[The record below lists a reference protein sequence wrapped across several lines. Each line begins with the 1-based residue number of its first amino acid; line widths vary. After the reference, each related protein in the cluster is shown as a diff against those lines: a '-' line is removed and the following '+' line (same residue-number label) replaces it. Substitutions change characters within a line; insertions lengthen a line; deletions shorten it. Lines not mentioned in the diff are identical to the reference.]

1 MKYSNKIFWIF
12 VVIVAATALFDRG
25 NCAKLYILEENS
37 INKVAPY
44 SRLRRQTHPAA
55 TIAKLPTQDTGV
67 FTPIVGPTQSSDQ
80 QFRQNT
86 LDFSNS
92 DTLVDYLLP
101 PNPNAQFTSLNFQD
115 PSANLQN
122 IDNFFDIAPTSSSD
136 TVNSFQPIQ
145 NQFPSSP
152 GSFSNQINIA
162 TPNIG
167 ADSVQ
172 SLTFQNAPISASPSL
187 SFSSPT
193 QTSSINQ
200 FIQNKES
207 SSLSRELNSVTQF
220 KNPNQFKSNSNFI
233 KNEPI
238 NFVKSDPISSDQ
250 PSQGKW
256 DLGFDANDILA
267 PPNPETARNEYD
279 TINGNRF
286 KKVNNVPSPLN
297 NIQSPS
303 NNLGSPN
310 TVLPPNNFS
319 PPNNNFL
326 TPSNTLSPPST
337 QFSSNTNQFIQPN
350 QFNQPNNQFQSNSQ
364 FFPNQFTSQQNNF
377 NQFNAPQPT
386 ANNQFVPSNVQFTQQ
401 NPVPAS
407 NNQISV
413 PSQIS
418 SNGDQTDIIWGTQK
432 QVNNFIP
439 TTSAPFLPTIPPNN
453 NNQNSINYQQNGFN
467 NGQSGFNSGQ
477 NGFNNGQ
484 NLQQFPSTQLNND
497 QIYQFPGNVNNQN
510 YALDTPLTSQFDS
523 FLPQGTVSDHSFFP
537 VNENV
542 RHFQRKR
549 QVDEEE
555 EHEEEV
561 EEPLY
566 ESKSKFKTGP
576 VYSFVKTDKNGHFKW
591 SVRHPSR
598 R

>member
-12 VVIVAATALFDRG
+12 VVIVAATAIFDRG
-25 NCAKLYILEENS
+25 NCAKLYILEENA
-37 INKVAPY
+37 INKVTPY
-44 SRLRRQTHPAA
+44 SRLRRQSHPAA
-55 TIAKLPTQDTGV
+55 TIAKLVTQDTGV
-67 FTPIVGPTQSSDQ
+67 FTPIVGPTQSSSDQ
-80 QFRQNT
+80 QFRPNN
-86 LDFSNS
+86 LDFSSS

-122 IDNFFDIAPTSSSD
+122 IDNFFDVTATSSSD

-152 GSFSNQINIA
+152 GTSSFSNHINIPA
-162 TPNIG
+162 PNIG

-172 SLTFQNAPISASPSL
+172 SLTFQNAPSL
-187 SFSSPT
+187 SISSPT

-220 KNPNQFKSNSNFI
+220 KNPTNQFKSSS
-233 KNEPI
+233 

-250 PSQGKW
+250 ASQGKW
-256 DLGFDANDILA
+256 DVGFDANDILA
-267 PPNPETARNEYD
+267 PPHAETARNEYD

-286 KKVNNVPSPLN
+286 KKVNLVPS
-297 NIQSPS
+297 SS
-303 NNLGSPN
+303 NNLESPN
-310 TVLPPNNFS
+310 TVSPPSNFS
-319 PPNNNFL
+319 PPNSNFL
-326 TPSNTLSPPST
+326 TPSDTLSPPST
-337 QFSSNTNQFIQPN
+337 QFSSNTDQFIQPN
-350 QFNQPNNQFQSNSQ
+350 QFDQPNNQFQSNSQ
-364 FFPNQFTSQQNNF
+364 FLPNQFTSPQQNNF
-377 NQFNAPQPT
+377 NQFNSPQPT
-386 ANNQFVPSNVQFTQQ
+386 ANNQFVPSNVVQFTQQ
-401 NPVPAS
+401 NPLPAS

-413 PSQIS
+413 QSQIS
-418 SNGDQTDIIWGTQK
+418 SNSDQTDVIWGTQK

-453 NNQNSINYQQNGFN
+453 NNHQNTINYQ
-467 NGQSGFNSGQ
+467 Q

-484 NLQQFPSTQLNND
+484 NLQQFPSTQLNSD
-497 QIYQFPGNVNNQN
+497 QIYQFPGNNVNNQN

-537 VNENV
+537 ANENV
-542 RHFQRKR
+542 RHFQSKR
-549 QVDEEE
+549 QVDQEE

-576 VYSFVKTDKNGHFKW
+576 VQYSFVKTDKNGHFKW
-591 SVRHPSR
+591 SVRQHLSR